1 MKKIL
6 TLTAAVAALVL
17 TSCTSDET
25 ALSADDSAS
34 QSNIPVAFEPY
45 TVRTRANDA
54 INTESLK
61 TRGFGVFAY
70 QQGTLNF
77 NQYFTTSSEPNFMN
91 NELVT
96 YQPASDSWVYAPV
109 KYWSN
114 NLEDKHSFFA
124 YAPYYLPDG
133 VTKTLGHSYPSPLSL
148 VLEGTNDG
156 PAIYYVAPDDLS
168 NVVDLCWGEY
178 KDGKAVIDRLK
189 PDVNDKMK
197 FTFKHGLARVN
208 FNAQVWTDEVR
219 GDYPHATEGTP
230 TKVLADGTT
239 ITVKSI
245 KLIGKMGT
253 NGTLR
258 LCDGKWNATY
268 VSNKQVEMGNFFV
281 KNTLPCPCEYVLDNI
296 AGEQELFGDA
306 DNYYTVIPGSEY
318 KIQVIYDVTTAD
330 PKLDGGYSTVENTYL
345 TPQAYKMEAGKAYSF
360 HLNIGMTSIKFEA
373 EVKDWNLI
381 PEYEEIDVPGNKL
394 N

>member
-6 TLTAAVAALVL
+6 TLTAVAAL
-17 TSCTSDET
+17 
-25 ALSADDSAS
+25 ALSACTSEELTQAPTATVADNA
-34 QSNIPVAFEPY
+34 PVSFQTYMA
-45 TVRTRANDA
+45 RTRANDA
-54 INTESLK
+54 LTTEKLK

-70 QQGTLNF
+70 MQGSLNF
-77 NQYFTTSSEPNFMN
+77 NQYFTTSSEPNFMK

-96 YQPASDSWVYAPV
+96 YQGSSWTYAPT

-133 VTKTLGHSYPSPLSL
+133 TSMTLDHIYPASLSL

-156 PAIYYVAPDDLS
+156 PAIYYIAPENLDD
-168 NVVDLCWGEY
+168 VVDLCWGDY
-178 KDGKAVIDRLK
+178 NNTGKAVIDRTK
-189 PDVNDKMK
+189 PAVNDVMP
-197 FTFKHGLARVN
+197 FTFRHGLARVN
-208 FNAQVWTDEVR
+208 FNAQIWTDEVR
-219 GDYPHATEGTP
+219 GDQDHATESDPIKPLDAGT
-230 TKVLADGTT
+230 KIV
-239 ITVKSI
+239 IKSI

-281 KNTLPCPCEYVLDNI
+281 KGSTACPLNYTLDNI
-296 AGEQELFGDA
+296 IGEQELFGTAED
-306 DNYYTVIPGSEY
+306 YYTVIPGSEY
-318 KIQVIYDVTTAD
+318 KIQVIYDVVTTD
-330 PKLDGGYSTVENTYL
+330 SKLDAGNSTVTNTYI
-345 TPQAYKMEAGKAYSF
+345 TDQAYKMEAGKAYSF
-360 HLNIGMTSIKFEA
+360 HLNIGMTAAQFSATVE
-373 EVKDWNLI
+373 DWDSTTQ
-381 PEYEEIDVPGNKL
+381 EYKEIDVPANK